1 MKKAILLLSGGLD
14 SAVTLAYLKNLN
26 IDIHAIHFNYWQK
39 HGIEIRSANKLAE
52 KYNIPF
58 DVINLPILHGSS
70 LTDKDVEIPKDRKEM
85 KDIPSTYVPARN
97 IIFLSFAL
105 NIAMAEK
112 AQFVATGVN
121 AIDYS
126 GYPDCRPEFI
136 EAFQKVVECGTNSQV
151 RIMAPLIGLS
161 KDQIIKM
168 GSELGVDFSITHSCY
183 DPIDGKAC
191 GHCDSCIIRAKAFIK
206 SGIKDTTKYAE
217 EI

>member
-1 MKKAILLLSGGLD
+1 MKKTILLLSGGLD

-39 HGIEIRSANKLAE
+39 HGIEIRSAEKIAD

-70 LTDKDVEIPKDRKEM
+70 LTDYLTEIPKDRKEM

-126 GYPDCRPEFI
+126 GYPDCRPEFLD
-136 EAFQKVVECGTNSQV
+136 AFQKVIDTGTNSDI
-151 RIMAPLIGLS
+151 RIVAPLVNLS

-168 GSELGVDFSITHSCY
+168 GSELGVDFSMTHSCY

-206 SGIKDTTKYAE
+206 SGVKDTTKYAE
-217 EI
+217 GI

>member
-14 SAVTLAYLKNLN
+14 SAVTLAYLKNLK

-39 HGIEIRSANKLAE
+39 HSVEIRSANKLAE
-52 KYNIPF
+52 KYSIPF
-58 DVINLPILHGSS
+58 DVINLPILQGSS
-70 LTDKDVEIPKDRKEM
+70 LTEKDIEIPKDREEM

-112 AQFVATGVN
+112 AQLIATGVN

-206 SGIKDTTKYAE
+206 SGVKDTTRYAE
-217 EI
+217 GI